1 MNTNQSLARLGAVA
15 AFLGAFLLFFGTLL
29 HPTESDPNMP
39 AAAFAEY
46 AANSIWVWSHLTQ
59 FAGVLGLSLGFVA
72 FAATIEPGK
81 AAAWARFGLVG
92 AVAVLAIA
100 AALQAV
106 DGVALKNMVD
116 HWAAATGE
124 ARTIAFEAAFAVR
137 QVEIGLASLFSI
149 LSGFTLAVFGL
160 TIIFSVRYPTW
171 LGWVGLLN
179 GLGMAAS
186 GMSQASTGFSEMS
199 MNISMPASIVM
210 LIWVIVVGI
219 LMWRLFPRLAD
230 AT

>member
-15 AFLGAFLLFFGTLL
+15 AFLGAFLLFLGTLL
-29 HPTESDPNMP
+29 HPTESDPNIP

-46 AANSIWVWSHLTQ
+46 AANGLWVWSHLCQ
-59 FAGVLGLSLGFVA
+59 FAGVLGLSLGFAA
-72 FAATIEPGK
+72 FAATLEAGR
-81 AAAWARFGLVG
+81 AAAWGRFGLVG
-92 AVAVLAIA
+92 AAAVIAIA

-149 LSGFTLAVFGL
+149 LSGFTLGVFGL
-160 TIIFSVRYPTW
+160 AIIFSVRYPTW

-179 GLGMAAS
+179 GLWMILSGMA
-186 GMSQASTGFSEMS
+186 QAKTGFSELS
-199 MNISMPASIVM
+199 MNLSMPASIIM

-219 LMWRLFPRLAD
+219 LMWRLAPRL
-230 AT
+230 T